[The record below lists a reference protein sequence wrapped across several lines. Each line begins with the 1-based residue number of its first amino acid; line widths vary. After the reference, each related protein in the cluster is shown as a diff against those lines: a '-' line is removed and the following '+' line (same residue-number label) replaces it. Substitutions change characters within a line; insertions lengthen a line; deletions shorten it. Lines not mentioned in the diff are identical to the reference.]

1 MTKKMS
7 EKAAKSDVKVV
18 KNTIKVEGNT
28 MKEAKKDVK
37 VDENVVIMDATDAT
51 KAKTK
56 ALNSK
61 KAKKGGD
68 IAKKPAKRVRK
79 TSKPKKGGS
88 KMDHNE
94 QLVKV
99 LKTAAN
105 KNKDL
110 ELVERLDRSG
120 AVTTYQ
126 LKKGGDNVV
135 CIRKTDVIAY
145 RPIGIFSKA
154 LMLKTPWF
162 KKFGKDENGKH
173 SELYTHIVHIRKHVD
188 VDVFKQIT
196 AKAVGDKKT
205 VAEWKVKTKA
215 VVKARTSK
223 KTSREQMS
231 DLQASIKRQQE
242 QLKALKAAKVKVKKA
257 TKKKP
262 AVKAQKKGSNVI
274 AKAAELVA

>member
-1 MTKKMS
+1 
-7 EKAAKSDVKVV
+7 
-18 KNTIKVEGNT
+18 
-28 MKEAKKDVK
+28 
-37 VDENVVIMDATDAT
+37 
-51 KAKTK
+51 
-56 ALNSK
+56 
-61 KAKKGGD
+61 
-68 IAKKPAKRVRK
+68 
-79 TSKPKKGGS
+79 
-88 KMDHNE
+88 
-94 QLVKV
+94 
-99 LKTAAN
+99 
-105 KNKDL
+105 
-110 ELVERLDRSG
+110 
-120 AVTTYQ
+120 
-126 LKKGGDNVV
+126 
-135 CIRKTDVIAY
+135 
-145 RPIGIFSKA
+145 
-154 LMLKTPWF
+154 
-162 KKFGKDENGKH
+162 
-173 SELYTHIVHIRKHVD
+173 